1 MRQIGPA
8 RLPGQQRVR
17 ADIRRRPWPLDN
29 NGVAPSKGRPMR
41 LFFAALAATLI
52 YCSDARGH
60 GDAEWIQC
68 GGHRNAPGKLRFG
81 APDCFE
87 LEDDDV
93 AVTEAGYFVKNLRE
107 TIPFNE
113 ALPSPD
119 GKYWR

>member
-1 MRQIGPA
+1 
-8 RLPGQQRVR
+8 
-17 ADIRRRPWPLDN
+17 
-29 NGVAPSKGRPMR
+29 MR

-68 GGHRNAPGKLRFG
+68 GGHRNAAGKLCFG
-81 APDCFE
+81 ERDCFE

-119 GKYWR
+119 GKYWRCQ